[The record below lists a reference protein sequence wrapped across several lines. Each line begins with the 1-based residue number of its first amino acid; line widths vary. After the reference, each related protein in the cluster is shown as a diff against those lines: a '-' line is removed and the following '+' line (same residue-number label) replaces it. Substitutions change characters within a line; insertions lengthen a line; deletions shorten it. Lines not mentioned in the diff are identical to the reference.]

1 MRGDPQQ
8 RQSWI
13 FPLSRLVRSLR
24 SFKQLNT
31 LNYIVEMDVL
41 KSDEKETLHEVEI
54 EEVLLQKTE
63 LNEEGD
69 ESRMSLK

>member
-1 MRGDPQQ
+1 
-8 RQSWI
+8 
-13 FPLSRLVRSLR
+13 
-24 SFKQLNT
+24 
-31 LNYIVEMDVL
+31 MDVL
-41 KSDEKETLHEVEI
+41 KSDEKETLHEVQI